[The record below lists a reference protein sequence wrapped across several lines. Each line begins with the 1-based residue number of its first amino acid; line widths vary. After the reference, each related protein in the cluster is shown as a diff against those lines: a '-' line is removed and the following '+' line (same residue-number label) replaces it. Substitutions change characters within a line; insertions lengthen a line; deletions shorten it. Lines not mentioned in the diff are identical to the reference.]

1 MEFLYDSKQIETY
14 HLSEGPYPQHQI
26 DQEIQFSRDKKMKI
40 FKKALSF
47 VLFTVL
53 LNGMVLAPAY
63 SQSESD
69 DASEAE
75 QAVQSSGG
83 FSTGSVVPEYSEV
96 GDWVVNCITDRESKE
111 TVCSMI
117 QPIFDETGETQA
129 AIIEIF
135 AADNQNPLISANAQL
150 VTPLGTNLEQGIYMQ
165 VDDIR
170 PQRNYRINY
179 CLQSGCVARMAFFNS
194 EVEEMKNG
202 TLMIMTLFA
211 FNSDQPLAYRISLD
225 GFTKSF
231 EILQNPELITVQ

>member
-1 MEFLYDSKQIETY
+1 
-14 HLSEGPYPQHQI
+14 
-26 DQEIQFSRDKKMKI
+26 MKL
-40 FKKALSF
+40 FKKTFLLL
-47 VLFTVL
+47 LFTVL
-53 LNGMVLAPAY
+53 LNDVVLIPAY

-69 DASEAE
+69 AAGGAE
-75 QAVQSSGG
+75 EAVQSGGG
-83 FSTGSVVPEYSEV
+83 FSTGSVVPEYSEI
-96 GDWVVNCITDRESKE
+96 GDWVVNCMTDRESKE

-135 AADNQNPLISANAQL
+135 AADNQNPLIGANAQL
-150 VTPLGTNLEQGIYMQ
+150 VTPLGTNLERGIFLQ

-170 PQRNYRINY
+170 PQRNYRMNY
-179 CLQSGCVARMAFFNS
+179 CLQSGCVARVAFFNS

-211 FNSDQPLAYRISLD
+211 FNSDQPLGYLISLD

-231 EILQNPELITVQ
+231 EILQNPELITAQTTN